1 MSMNEPP
8 PTISI
13 VSPVYQSEDTVDA
26 LVARITENI
35 SQITADYE
43 IILVDD
49 GSADSSWKKIADN
62 CKTDPHV
69 RGIKFS
75 RNFGQHYAI
84 LAGLAESKGD
94 YVIVLDCDLQ
104 DDPRYIADLLEKS
117 QEGYDIVYTVK
128 KRREH
133 GAIQNLFAN
142 LFHRIYNWL
151 VDDKNISSGGL
162 VGAYSL
168 ITRKVVDNYCQINDY
183 YRPYI
188 PTLNWLGFSCAYI
201 TIEHSKRTV
210 GKSSYTFVKRLAH
223 AFNAIITQTDKLL
236 MLSTYGG
243 FLFTFAGF
251 SSIIYIVIRYL
262 TSGFAAG
269 WASVV
274 SLIIL
279 STGLILSSL
288 GIMGMYLSKVFLQT
302 KNKPLYIIEHTV
314 N

>member
-1 MSMNEPP
+1 MSNDLKSPH
-8 PTISI
+8 ISV
-13 VSPVYQSEDTVDA
+13 VSPVYQSEATVDE
-26 LVARITENI
+26 LVARIAE
-35 SQITADYE
+35 SVSGITADYE

-49 GSADSSWKKIADN
+49 GSVDASWQKIADN
-62 CKTDPHV
+62 CKSDPHV

-84 LAGLAESKGD
+84 LAGLAASKGD
-94 YVIVLDCDLQ
+94 FAIVLDCDLQ

-117 QEGYDIVYTVK
+117 AEGYDIVYTVK

-133 GAIQNLFAN
+133 GVAQNLFAN

-188 PTLNWLGFSCAYI
+188 PTLNWLGFSSAYI
-201 TIEHSKRTV
+201 TIEHSKRPI
-210 GKSSYTFVKRLAH
+210 GKSSYTLMKRFAH
-223 AFNAIITQTDKLL
+223 AFNAIISQTDKML

-243 FLFTFAGF
+243 FLFTFVGF
-251 SSIIYIVIRYL
+251 VSIIYIAIRYL

-288 GIMGMYLSKVFLQT
+288 GIIGMYLSKVYLQT
-302 KNKPLYIIEHTV
+302 KNRPLYIVDEAI